1 MKNTASKNVKP
12 TTRKNIGLSGTI
24 ALGIC
29 LILCNIAFAQD
40 MQTITLNTGYNH
52 TSNSVYPAGGYDLFW
67 TLLSAPTYAGATP
80 RSANVTAGHPAWA
93 LPTPGS
99 QWISYNSTNGFSSNG
114 DFIYQKCFCLK
125 PGFNRPNAVAQSI
138 LNIGV
143 RADDF
148 FWVGLNTIPV
158 PSSLA
163 TYFLN
168 TTLPMGA
175 HNGPLKT
182 GTLSSTALTSRLR
195 VGQNCL
201 NVLVRDTGAGIT
213 GLNLTGT
220 LTLSGIDEVRKNI
233 RVTPT
238 LFKPNGYSN
247 CSSCRP
253 VIWIDQNTGYK
264 YTSGAD
270 IRVSVLKAVGV
281 GPESLVATGSTA
293 DEIGGIYELL
303 AININ
308 SAQQMA
314 AILQAGTADEM
325 VNIALTDF
333 PDSLPEVE
341 SENTPSSTFLLIR
354 VVGGRLQA
362 ITEDGSLEPNEIIDS
377 VKKGV
382 IAGSLLT
389 TTGLSETNLS
399 EK

>member
-52 TSNSVYPAGGYDLFW
+52 TTNSVYPAGNYDLFW
-67 TLLSAPTYAGATP
+67 TLLSAPTYAGTTP
-80 RSANVTAGHPAWA
+80 RSANILTPYGGWMPAVSG
-93 LPTPGS
+93 T
-99 QWISYNSTNGFSSNG
+99 QWISYNNSGSSGGG
-114 DFIYQKCFCLK
+114 DFVYQKCFCLK
-125 PGFNRPNAVAQSI
+125 RGFNNQNAVAQSI

-143 RADDF
+143 RADDNF
-148 FWVGLNTIPV
+148 YVGLNTIPI
-158 PSSLA
+158 PTNPA
-163 TYFLN
+163 TYFL
-168 TTLPMGA
+168 TTSPGMGTFS
-175 HNGPLKT
+175 GSLKT
-182 GTLSSTALTSRLR
+182 GTLSSTALTSQLR

-201 NVLVRDTGAGIT
+201 NVLVRDSFQVATGI
-213 GLNLTGT
+213 NLAGT

-253 VIWIDQNTGYK
+253 VIWIDRNSGYT

-270 IRVSVLKAVGV
+270 IRVNVLKAVGV
-281 GPESLVATGSTA
+281 GPESPVATGSTV

-308 SAQQMA
+308 SVQQMA
-314 AILQAGTADEM
+314 AILQAGTAEEM

-341 SENTPSSTFLLIR
+341 SENIPSSTFLLIR

-389 TTGLSETNLS
+389 TTGLSETNSS